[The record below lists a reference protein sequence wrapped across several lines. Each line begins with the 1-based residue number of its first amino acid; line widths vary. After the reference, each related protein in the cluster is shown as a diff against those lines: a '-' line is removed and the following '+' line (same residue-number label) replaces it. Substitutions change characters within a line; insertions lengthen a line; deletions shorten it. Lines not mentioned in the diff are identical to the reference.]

1 MFFWLVNFVFVVAG
15 KAQTVSVKSN
25 TVQNVINQIEK
36 QTGYKF
42 FYNNQID
49 LTRHVNITAHKE
61 DMSKV
66 LKKLF
71 DGTDISYKVIDQTIV
86 LFKAN
91 HSQKE
96 STPVST
102 PNKKKVH
109 GQVLDVHGDPII
121 GATIKVMGKN
131 SQGTV
136 TDIDGRFSIETE
148 GNEQL
153 TVSYIGYDSKNVPVK
168 EGAMRI
174 TLQENVKQINEVVVT
189 AYGTQTKHNVTGAI
203 GTIDFSE
210 LSDLPVG
217 QFAQKMQGKIAG
229 VQVSQGTG
237 VPGQGISVKIRG
249 AASLSTDAKPLYVVD
264 GFPIVGD
271 INNINPNEIES
282 MSVLKDA
289 SATALY
295 GSRAAFGVVMIT
307 TKKGKIGKTTVD
319 VNAYLGVQSVPQKGR
334 PDMMNGT
341 EWAQFKKESY
351 EDLGV
356 EVPEMYKN
364 PSQYGEGVDWY
375 DAMLQEA
382 LIQDY
387 SVSIRG
393 GSEKFS
399 TSVVLSYFNQDG
411 VVRNSDYNRFSIRT
425 NSEFNINKNVQLQFS
440 VAPTYS
446 FENRPSTDGAFFGG
460 SGLLA
465 NAVLTSPIL
474 NYKNEDGSYPIAVTT
489 PGITQVDTPNWVR
502 SIQDITNER
511 TIKRLLA
518 NVALIV
524 KPISNLSLKSSIGT
538 DIGSENHHYFQ
549 PSTAG
554 RAFSAAP
561 NAINANLSDANNR
574 YYSWLWENTASYEQS
589 FGNHNFDILVGFTAQ
604 RFRSDYSA
612 ISGSNYADDRIQTI
626 NAALVKNNPTQ
637 DVQEWSMLSALGRL
651 NYSFMDRYLLS
662 ASIRRDGSSRFG
674 QNNRWGN
681 FPAVSVGWLVNEEKF
696 MESWKWLSLFKLR
709 LSYGITGNNNI
720 GNYTQYN
727 VISNSNAVFGSSVA
741 SGIKVTNLGNI
752 ELGWE
757 KTAETNVGI
766 DLSFL
771 NNRIT
776 FTYDYY
782 NKITRDLLYSL
793 SVPRESGFSS
803 FMGNVG
809 KLKFWG
815 HEFSVNSHNLT
826 GSFKWDT
833 NFNIAFSDNKVLELS
848 GLSDQLIA
856 YTGIV
861 STITKVGGRIGQFYG
876 MVQDGVYKNQADYDN
891 SPKAVDSEVGT
902 IKFRDVNGDGVI
914 TYDEEGGDKTEIGNP
929 FPKFTYGITNNFYY
943 KNFDLSILATGSYG
957 NKIATPMEQGMTNLD
972 GLFNVLKDVKDRW
985 RSEDNPGTGK
995 YGKTTSG
1002 TGRERDQFH
1011 TRYVKDGSY
1020 FMIKNVTLGYT
1031 LPKNCIKFIQSLRVY
1046 ASIQQLLVISNYKY
1060 GNPEVGTNF
1069 DGSTPSSLLQ
1079 GIDYSTYPV
1088 PRTFTIGLNL
1098 SL

>member
-1 MFFWLVNFVFVVAG
+1 
-15 KAQTVSVKSN
+15 
-25 TVQNVINQIEK
+25 
-36 QTGYKF
+36 
-42 FYNNQID
+42 
-49 LTRHVNITAHKE
+49 
-61 DMSKV
+61 
-66 LKKLF
+66 
-71 DGTDISYKVIDQTIV
+71 
-86 LFKAN
+86 
-91 HSQKE
+91 
-96 STPVST
+96 
-102 PNKKKVH
+102 
-109 GQVLDVHGDPII
+109 
-121 GATIKVMGKN
+121 
-131 SQGTV
+131 
-136 TDIDGRFSIETE
+136 
-148 GNEQL
+148 
-153 TVSYIGYDSKNVPVK
+153 
-168 EGAMRI
+168 
-174 TLQENVKQINEVVVT
+174 
-189 AYGTQTKHNVTGAI
+189 
-203 GTIDFSE
+203 
-210 LSDLPVG
+210 
-217 QFAQKMQGKIAG
+217 
-229 VQVSQGTG
+229 
-237 VPGQGISVKIRG
+237 
-249 AASLSTDAKPLYVVD
+249 
-264 GFPIVGD
+264 
-271 INNINPNEIES
+271 
-282 MSVLKDA
+282 
-289 SATALY
+289 
-295 GSRAAFGVVMIT
+295 
-307 TKKGKIGKTTVD
+307 
-319 VNAYLGVQSVPQKGR
+319 
-334 PDMMNGT
+334 MMNGT